1 MSAFSRPVELAT
13 LIHSLREHT
22 EPTLVSCCEMAATL
36 CESDM
41 SLVSLVDGTTQWV
54 VASHGLTLKE
64 LPQRG
69 TLCDLVVSDPRLHEV
84 PDITVTEGY
93 EKNALFIQFPT
104 LRHYAAVPLVVDGQV
119 IGAFSVLDHASHQLT
134 PEQREALE
142 RLGQIAAGLLEKRSA
157 QLRASQSQ
165 ARLNKMSRLSVDQF
179 WEIDADQLVTWS
191 TANVDA
197 NAMQGWQLQIG
208 QKLPTALVCD
218 SSGRPIKPAQQM
230 TDLLR
235 ERQHLDPTLIQLET
249 PEGPNWLQVSVEPLL
264 DKHGR
269 QTGLRGRVS
278 ALLEMVSRQKHETD
292 RDILLAQ
299 VARHVPGFFFQLE
312 AASLEE
318 SNVSFVSDG
327 VLKLCELKPADI
339 RRDFQLFVEKIH
351 RHDIHR
357 VIRSLE
363 RSAGSMKP
371 WKDEFRLVVA
381 GKEIR
386 HLVGYAMPK
395 PANNRMIAWYG
406 FITDATEL
414 KQLQQDKTAAEQ
426 ASAVKTEFMS
436 RVNHELRTPLNGV
449 LGFAQLM
456 MSDPV
461 FPLAETQRER
471 LSHIETAGLRLL
483 DLIDNMLNLTRLEQ
497 RDNWIQRQEVD
508 LTTVVEECTALG
520 RSLAHDKGVTLSLTT
535 LTGGGTVMADAH
547 ALAQVLG
554 HLLSNALNYSPRDS
568 TVHVVVQDIDNRYCV
583 SIIDRGCGISQD
595 KIKQLFQPFNRLGAE
610 NTTTAKGVG
619 LGLSVS
625 QALAEAMGGRIT
637 VKSTPGKGSCFRLHL
652 EKAADR
658 SKIESEQLVP
668 KSGLAATGSL
678 PQAPSAGATA
688 DGEALIVYAEDDRL
702 NAVLITDALQRRN
715 GFKVIHLENGRL
727 ALDFLIERR
736 PDILLADINMPEMD
750 GYELI
755 SAVRSHPT
763 LFNLTCVAISADA
776 APEQVQAGLDAGFD
790 AYWPKPIDLSQ
801 LTLRVE
807 RLLTRDEP
815 LLPVDLAEVSDASD

>member
-1 MSAFSRPVELAT
+1 MPAFSRSVELAT
-13 LIHSLREHT
+13 LIHSLRQHA
-22 EPTLVSCCEMAATL
+22 EPALASCCEMASTL

-54 VASHGLTLKE
+54 IASHGLSLKE

-69 TLCDLVVSDPRLHEV
+69 TLCDRVVSDPRLHEV

-104 LRHYAAVPLVVDGQV
+104 LRYYAAVPLIVDDQV
-119 IGAFSVLDHASHQLT
+119 IGAFSVLDHASHRLT

-142 RLGQIAAGLLEKRSA
+142 QFGQMAASLLEKRSA
-157 QLRASQSQ
+157 QLQASQSQ
-165 ARLNKMSRLSVDQF
+165 ARLNKMNRLSVDQF
-179 WEIDADQLVTWS
+179 WETDADQVVTWS
-191 TANVDA
+191 TENIDS
-197 NAMQGWQLQIG
+197 NTMPGWQLQIG
-208 QKLPTALVCD
+208 QALPAALICD
-218 SSGRPIKPAQQM
+218 GSGQPLKPAQQM
-230 TDLLR
+230 ADLLR
-235 ERQHLDPTLIQLET
+235 ERQHLDPTLIQLES
-249 PEGPNWLQVSVEPLL
+249 PEGPNWLRVSAEPLL

-278 ALLEMVSRQKHETD
+278 ALLEMVSRQKLETD

-312 AASLEE
+312 AASLED

-327 VLKLCELKPADI
+327 VLQLCELKPADI
-339 RRDFQLFVEKIH
+339 RRDFQLFIEKIH
-351 RHDIHR
+351 RHDIQR
-357 VIRSLE
+357 VVRSLE
-363 RSAGSMKP
+363 RSAGTMKP

-381 GKEIR
+381 DKEIR
-386 HLVGYAMPK
+386 HLVGYATPK
-395 PANNRMIAWYG
+395 PASNRMIAWYG
-406 FITDATEL
+406 FITDATQL
-414 KQLQQDKTAAEQ
+414 KQLQHDKTAAEQ

-461 FPLAETQRER
+461 FPLGDTQRER

-508 LTTVVEECTALG
+508 LSTVVEECTALG

-535 LTGGGTVMADAH
+535 LSCGGTVMADAH

-554 HLLSNALNYSPRDS
+554 HLLSNAVTYSPRDS
-568 TVHVVVQDIDNRYCV
+568 TVHVVVQEIDGRYCV
-583 SIIDRGCGISQD
+583 SIIDRGRGISQE

-610 NTTTAKGVG
+610 YTKAKGVG

-652 EKAADR
+652 EKATDR
-658 SKIESEQLVP
+658 STVESEQSVP
-668 KSGLAATGSL
+668 RSGLAATGSL
-678 PQAPSAGATA
+678 PQVPSVAENINE
-688 DGEALIVYAEDDRL
+688 EALIVYAEDDRL
-702 NAVLITDALQRRN
+702 NAVLVTDALQRRK
-715 GFKVIHLENGRL
+715 GFKVIHLENGRR

-755 SAVRSHPT
+755 SSVRSHPT
-763 LFNLTCVAISADA
+763 LFDLTCVAISADA
-776 APEQVQAGLDAGFD
+776 APEQVQLGLDAGFD

-807 RLLTRDEP
+807 RLLTRNEP